1 MNATFCNQQHPSEEE
16 LIALQLGDAE
26 NEPSLRAHVELCAS
40 CATLSESIAETL
52 RVFSADAVPAPN
64 LDHNWQRLR
73 GSLPALHRSS
83 AKPRLSRWWI
93 WSSGA
98 VFAAMLAVLAF
109 TIRPHHPVLVS
120 EEHATLQ
127 RPGPLSNQPADPA
140 LAQQIS
146 SAERLLTQVN
156 HTSGPL
162 DDSTRAEAHELLLRN
177 AVYIRTARQ
186 RGDLGA
192 ASVLEELDPVLTSID
207 HESRAGEQGLHL
219 RMEWNTRG
227 LLLDLRIL
235 EQNDSDTPHQ

>member
-1 MNATFCNQQHPSEEE
+1 M
-16 LIALQLGDAE
+16 AE
-26 NEPSLRAHVELCAS
+26 
-40 CATLSESIAETL
+40 
-52 RVFSADAVPAPN
+52 AD
-64 LDHNWQRLR
+64 LDRNWQRLR
-73 GSLPALHRSS
+73 GALPPLYAAPVKATRRKWLWSS
-83 AKPRLSRWWI
+83 AVACS
-93 WSSGA
+93 A
-98 VFAAMLAVLAF
+98 MFALFAF
-109 TIRPHHPVLVS
+109 TFKPHSNPRESIPAARAV
-120 EEHATLQ
+120 LQ

-146 SAERLLTQVN
+146 SAERLLTEVN

-207 HESRAGEQGLHL
+207 HQPRAGEPGMHL

-235 EQNDSDTPHQ
+235 EQNDSDTLRQ